1 MALLSP
7 VLRALLP
14 WQDQIALQTEMRLAV
29 RRISVE
35 NKNNLQNTE
44 FMFEYLKKQRYFGII
59 SEISIFCDI
68 RTSF

>member
-1 MALLSP
+1 MTP
-7 VLRALLP
+7 VGVFFC
-14 WQDQIALQTEMRLAV
+14 WQGGAERDFVNSTTV